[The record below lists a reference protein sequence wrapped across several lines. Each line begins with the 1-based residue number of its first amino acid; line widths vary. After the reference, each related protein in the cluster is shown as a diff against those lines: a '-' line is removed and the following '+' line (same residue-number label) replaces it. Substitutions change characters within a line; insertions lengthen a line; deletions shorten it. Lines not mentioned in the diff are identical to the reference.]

1 MSKPIMRFI
10 ATTKAK
16 LNTIPK
22 RAGQLIFVVDD
33 RAIYLDID
41 FKNRTTYQA
50 IISVINEETRQ
61 NIVSPIEGFYYVRE
75 DETLWSYFNGT
86 WAQVIGKNNSVVFA
100 DDGLPATGEREAL
113 YIEDTTL
120 YRWNDI
126 TNSYEVITTQIDWED
141 INSNY

>member
-75 DETLWSYFNGT
+75 DETFWSYFNGT
-86 WAQVIGKNNSVVFA
+86 
-100 DDGLPATGEREAL
+100 
-113 YIEDTTL
+113 
-120 YRWNDI
+120 
-126 TNSYEVITTQIDWED
+126 
-141 INSNY
+141 